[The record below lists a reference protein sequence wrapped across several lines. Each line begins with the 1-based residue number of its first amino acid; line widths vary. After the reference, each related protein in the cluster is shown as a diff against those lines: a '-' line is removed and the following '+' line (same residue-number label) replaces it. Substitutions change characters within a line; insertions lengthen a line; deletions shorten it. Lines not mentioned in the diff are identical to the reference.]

1 MLFDELNDSIP
12 ADSVDPIWTNEYLVK
27 SGPGWAVRVRYP
39 GKYAKNGKS
48 VGDFVVEVSQDGLW
62 DEWHK
67 FKHADFFADVE
78 AKAARDK
85 VVTEELLC
93 HIGSVCQGAFDPE
106 HADWRAGTTHL
117 PGILPAALVYA
128 MQALSVC
135 EYRRFPQGDVRGGGR
150 YLPLNFMLAVAGGFW
165 SADEATRLMRVGR
178 PALESVDGLKL
189 YKASTNFFKYQPWA

>member
-1 MLFDELNDSIP
+1 MLFDELNDAIP

-48 VGDFVVEVSQDGLW
+48 VGDFVVEVKQDGLW

-78 AKAARDK
+78 EKAGVSK
-85 VVTEELLC
+85 VVTGELLC
-93 HIGSVCQGAFDPE
+93 HIGSVMQGTFDPD
-106 HADWRAGTTHL
+106 HADWRAGTDRL
-117 PGILPAALVYA
+117 PGIYPTALVYA
-128 MQALSVC
+128 MQALAVC

-165 SADEATRLMRVGR
+165 TSDEATRLMRVGR
-178 PALESVDGLKL
+178 PALDSVDGLKL
-189 YKASTNFFKYQPWA
+189 YKSSTNFLKYRPWA